1 MNLKKLP
8 IAAALIGVSLSSN
21 IMAKEITA
29 WVIDAAIERPFFM
42 QLEKEF
48 NAKYAGEDIS
58 VKVKPIPGY
67 NDAVQSAW
75 MSKEMPDLIMID
87 GPNMASYVWSGMI
100 KPIDKM
106 VEKSTVEQILPGLIT
121 QGTYSPDKRLYM
133 LSAGDSSVALW
144 ANKKYLTAAGIAIP
158 KTIDQAWSY
167 EEFTKVLEKLSKVEG
182 VTWPLDMK
190 LNYTGEWN
198 TYGFYPFVKSAG
210 GDLINQKT
218 WRAEGTIN
226 SKETVATLEK
236 IAGWEKEGYLVPGQA
251 GDNRFYGDQTAA
263 LSWVGNWMWRPHH
276 EALGDDLVLI
286 PAPKFGAQ
294 SYSPNG
300 AWGWAVPST
309 TNNDTEI
316 AKFLNFALSKAQVA
330 RWSHTT
336 GYIPARKDAM
346 DLTPLYAKNGAL
358 RILAEQAQQI
368 AVVRPVHPAY
378 PVITGEFGKA
388 VQNIIEGADAQK
400 SLDRAARAIDND
412 IEDNMGYPP
421 FDK

>member
-276 EALGDDLVLI
+276 EALGD
-286 PAPKFGAQ
+286 A
-294 SYSPNG
+294 SS
-300 AWGWAVPST
+300 
-309 TNNDTEI
+309 
-316 AKFLNFALSKAQVA
+316 
-330 RWSHTT
+330 
-336 GYIPARKDAM
+336 
-346 DLTPLYAKNGAL
+346 
-358 RILAEQAQQI
+358 
-368 AVVRPVHPAY
+368 
-378 PVITGEFGKA
+378 
-388 VQNIIEGADAQK
+388 
-400 SLDRAARAIDND
+400 
-412 IEDNMGYPP
+412 
-421 FDK
+421 